1 MIAGLGTFLAS
12 IAGPVVK
19 RALTALGFG
28 VVSYAAMTAA
38 LNSALSAAK
47 GAWAG
52 LSGFPEALALTQMAG
67 VPTYCSIVAGALVA
81 RVALQSLK
89 KLELVK

>member
-1 MIAGLGTFLAS
+1 MGGLAAFFLS
-12 IAGPVVK
+12 LAGPIIK
-19 RALTALGFG
+19 RALIALGFG

-38 LNSALSAAK
+38 LNAALGAAK

-52 LSGFPEALALTQMAG
+52 LSGFPEALAIVQIAG
-67 VPTYCSIVAGALVA
+67 VNTYMSIIAGALVA

>member
-1 MIAGLGTFLAS
+1 MSGLGTFLAGL
-12 IAGPVVK
+12 AGPLVK
-19 RALTALGFG
+19 RALAALGFG

-38 LNSALSAAK
+38 LNQALSAAK
-47 GAWAG
+47 NAWAG
-52 LSGFPEALALTQMAG
+52 LAGFPEALALIQMAG
-67 VPTYCSIVAGALVA
+67 VSTAASIIAGALVA

>member
-1 MIAGLGTFLAS
+1 MNGLGTFFAA

-38 LNSALSAAK
+38 LNAALSAAK
-47 GAWAG
+47 QSWAG
-52 LSGFPEALALTQMAG
+52 LSGFPEALALIQMAG
-67 VPTYCSIVAGALVA
+67 VSTALSIIAGALVA

>member
-1 MIAGLGTFLAS
+1 MTGLGTFLAA
-12 IAGPVVK
+12 IAGPLVK
-19 RALTALGFG
+19 RAMIALGFG

-47 GAWAG
+47 SAWGG
-52 LSGFPEALALTQMAG
+52 LSGFPEALSLIAMAG
-67 VPTYCSIVAGALVA
+67 VNTYCSIIAGALIA

-89 KLELVK
+89 KFELVK